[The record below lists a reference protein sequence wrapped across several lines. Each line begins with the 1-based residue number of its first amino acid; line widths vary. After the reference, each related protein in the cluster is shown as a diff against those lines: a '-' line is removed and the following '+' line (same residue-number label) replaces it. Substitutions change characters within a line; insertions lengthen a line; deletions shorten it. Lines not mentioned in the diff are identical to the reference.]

1 MMTFKQQVK
10 YGAIEDGGI
19 IELDGGII
27 ELDGGM
33 LDVDGYMADED
44 ISTDH
49 KRDLCYPQF
58 SK

>member
-10 YGAIEDGGI
+10 YGAIE
-19 IELDGGII
+19 DGGII